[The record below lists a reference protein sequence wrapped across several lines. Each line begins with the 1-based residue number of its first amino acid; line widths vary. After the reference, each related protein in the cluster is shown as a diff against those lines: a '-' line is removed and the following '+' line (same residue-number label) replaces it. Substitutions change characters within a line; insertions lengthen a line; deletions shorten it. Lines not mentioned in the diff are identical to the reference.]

1 MRTVS
6 IVSVSRRGRVAALLV
21 CIMVMA
27 TFGFALAHPSESAGA
42 TPGRALLSRMQAAAA
57 SGDPEAARLL
67 RALTTF
73 LASRNL
79 GEGEL
84 DRAEPQAGRKMDV
97 GGTDVFVEGF
107 PPFFVQVTVPG
118 KFANQEA
125 FDRYLT
131 ARKRALSGLL
141 QTPGTIDANLSFN
154 EFLSIADF
162 LTLRRSI
169 GFEIQ
174 GLTLDV
180 WRDGKWNSRYAHGP
194 NTPDFWRGSD
204 GQILERVAAENASFH
219 RGEEP
224 GEFRFTV
231 HVAQISASGRSAAEL
246 SARPEVL
253 LLDPTND
260 VKAAFRNAAAEVF
273 ILSMP
278 NMYHQMWVL
287 RARAGTH
294 TYPFYP
300 DAAVPQKKG
309 A

>member
-1 MRTVS
+1 MRTIS
-6 IVSVSRRGRVAALLV
+6 IGGFRRRGRIAALLV
-21 CIMVMA
+21 SVMVTA
-27 TFGFALAHPSESAGA
+27 TFGFALTHPSESAGA
-42 TPGRALLSRMQAAAA
+42 TPGRALLARMQAAAA
-57 SGDPEAARLL
+57 SGDAEAARLL
-67 RALTTF
+67 RAVTTF

-79 GEGEL
+79 GEAAL
-84 DRAEPQAGRKMDV
+84 DRAQPQAGRQVDV

-107 PPFFVQVTVPG
+107 PPFYVQVTVPG
-118 KFANQEA
+118 KFATQEA

-131 ARKRALSGLL
+131 ARKRALTGLL
-141 QTPGTIDANLSFN
+141 RTSETIDANLTFT
-154 EFLSIADF
+154 DF
-162 LTLRRSI
+162 IPLDELLTLRRSI

-204 GQILERVAAENASFH
+204 SQILERVAAENAGFH

-231 HVAQISASGRSAAEL
+231 HVAQVVASGRSAADL
-246 SARPEVL
+246 AARPEVL

-260 VKAAFRNAAAEVF
+260 VKAAFRNTAAEVF

-294 TYPFYP
+294 AYPFYP